1 MYSDNYLR
9 RSPYNSNIFWVPR
22 DSTYSDST
30 EPFLVLSVIML
41 NFTVS
46 NPFQNGDKPSD
57 NHKANEIETAET
69 NKKMPSDSDKP
80 KAETESDNNEKEPK
94 SIDATTEV
102 TTLAEQKY
110 KFGWSFRK
118 V

>member
-46 NPFQNGDKPSD
+46 NPF
-57 NHKANEIETAET
+57 
-69 NKKMPSDSDKP
+69 
-80 KAETESDNNEKEPK
+80 
-94 SIDATTEV
+94 
-102 TTLAEQKY
+102 
-110 KFGWSFRK
+110 
-118 V
+118 